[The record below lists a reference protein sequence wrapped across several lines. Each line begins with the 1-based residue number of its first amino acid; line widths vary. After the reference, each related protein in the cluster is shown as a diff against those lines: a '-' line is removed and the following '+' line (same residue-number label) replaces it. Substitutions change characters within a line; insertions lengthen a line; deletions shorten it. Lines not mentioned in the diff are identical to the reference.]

1 MDNEDKKKAGAP
13 SGERGAADKPPA
25 EGASRD
31 AGNAESGGAG
41 DGGASRSAGGDGES
55 PKRRSRGRR
64 GGRRRRSTSRQKATA
79 EKAQESGGASAAP
92 KEGAAPASAGGR
104 AASEGEKRAS
114 GAKKRPPGDEEAA
127 TRSSGRAAAK
137 KGDESPEGEA
147 KKTSRRP
154 RRRRRR
160 KPAPDAERGA
170 AAVAGGLPLVGT
182 GGSTAAPDGAPGT
195 ADADAEPSGRAAGE
209 RPESA
214 GRPVGKADADEADA
228 TAEGPVGQ
236 AGPKEA
242 AKKGPAREQAARKEP
257 AGEEAAKQEP
267 AHEGAGRKADRG
279 GAASSQKRKSRSRA
293 PKPAPSDDA
302 GRAGD
307 GDGKGKEEKE
317 RSGPAEAPRPR
328 RRSRTATRPAGPA
341 AERVV
346 LASEDLGELRVAVVE
361 DDRLAAVYLER
372 AERPS
377 ILGNIYRARVQ
388 NVLKGMDASFVD
400 FGFEKAG
407 FLHVDEVTSPD
418 DNGPRRSRRITQ
430 LLKAGQELTVQVT
443 KDPMKGKGAR
453 LSTKISLPGRYLVYV
468 PDGSGVGVSRR
479 LPQEERDRLRDL
491 CKKLRPRSAGLIVRT
506 VAEGK
511 ELEDLRRD
519 LQYLSRLWSR
529 VKKKAE
535 KTSAPALVHQEVD
548 VALSAARDLVDE
560 TCTKFVIDAPKVRKR
575 VVSYLE
581 RVAPELAGLVEG
593 YDGDRPL
600 FEEYGVEDAIDGTL
614 SRRAPLPSGG
624 NLVIDP
630 TEALTVV
637 DVNSGKY
644 TGGKRLEDTITRTN
658 LEAAEELVR
667 QLRLRDIGGIIVIDF
682 IDMARRE
689 NREAVLAKLEESL
702 SRDKTKTY
710 VVEISPLGLV
720 EMTRQG
726 TTEGTRA
733 LMTVTCPTCHGTSRV
748 LSPDT
753 MARDAERV
761 LDRQL
766 PGTAGEAVLVEVQ
779 RAVADRLTESERAE
793 RLERRHGKR
802 LVFDGSQE
810 LPVDTLRIVASGTV
824 QEIEAQR
831 LPVREGEELEVELRH
846 SLPYSPRDAVAVVD
860 GYQLVVK
867 GGRQHL
873 GRTRRVK
880 VESVQRA
887 GGWATLV

>member
-1 MDNEDKKKAGAP
+1 MRQKREIRAASPPTGEGGAEEAP
-13 SGERGAADKPPA
+13 QKTGSQ
-25 EGASRD
+25 GASKE
-31 AGNAESGGAG
+31 G
-41 DGGASRSAGGDGES
+41 GGDPET

-64 GGRRRRSTSRQKATA
+64 GGRRRRGASR
-79 EKAQESGGASAAP
+79 SGASA
-92 KEGAAPASAGGR
+92 EGAAGAAKDEKAPADAGPGEQTSSGPSGKKTKD
-104 AASEGEKRAS
+104 APEGD
-114 GAKKRPPGDEEAA
+114 AKKP
-127 TRSSGRAAAK
+127 
-137 KGDESPEGEA
+137 
-147 KKTSRRP
+147 SRRP

-160 KPAPDAERGA
+160 KPASADATSGT
-170 AAVAGGLPLVGT
+170 AVAGGMPLVGT
-182 GGSTAAPDGAPGT
+182 G
-195 ADADAEPSGRAAGE
+195 
-209 RPESA
+209 
-214 GRPVGKADADEADA
+214 
-228 TAEGPVGQ
+228 
-236 AGPKEA
+236 
-242 AKKGPAREQAARKEP
+242 
-257 AGEEAAKQEP
+257 AAKQP
-267 AHEGAGRKADRG
+267 ASTDAGRDDRRKAADEDRQGSADG
-279 GAASSQKRKSRSRA
+279 GGGKAGDDDRKKKAKDGGGKATHKNRAEDAAVGAKPEAGDRDTAGDDTPAGDGGGEPGKRKGRSRA
-293 PKPAPSDDA
+293 KRPAPGAKDKQSDE
-302 GRAGD
+302 GRSGGTSAR
-307 GDGKGKEEKE
+307 E
-317 RSGPAEAPRPR
+317 RSEPADAPRAR
-328 RRSRTATRPAGPA
+328 RRSRTATRPSGPA

-346 LASEDLGELRVAVVE
+346 LASEDLGELRVAVIE
-361 DDRLAAVYLER
+361 DERLAAVYLER
-372 AERPS
+372 TERPS
-377 ILGNIYRARVQ
+377 ILGNIYRGRVQ

-400 FGFEKAG
+400 FGLEKAG

-418 DNGPRRSRRITQ
+418 DSTPRRSRRITQ

-468 PDGSGVGVSRR
+468 PGGSGVGVSRR

-491 CKKLRPRSAGLIVRT
+491 CKKLRPRKAGLIVRT

-511 ELEDLRRD
+511 DLEDLRRD

-529 VKKKAE
+529 LKKKAE
-535 KTSAPALVHQEVD
+535 GATAPSLVHEEVD

-575 VVSYLE
+575 VVGYLE
-581 RVAPELAGLVEG
+581 RVAPDLAGLVEEYKG
-593 YDGDRPL
+593 ERPL
-600 FEEYGVEDAIDGTL
+600 FEKYGVEDAIDATL

-637 DVNSGKY
+637 DVNSGKF

-689 NREAVLAKLEESL
+689 NREAVLAKLEDCL

-733 LMTVTCPTCHGTSRV
+733 LMTMTCPTCHGTSRV

-753 MARDAERV
+753 MARDAERM

-766 PGTAGEAVLVEVQ
+766 PGTPGEAVLVEVQ
-779 RAVADRLTESERAE
+779 RAVADRLVDSERAE
-793 RLERRHGKR
+793 RLERRYGKR

-810 LPVDTLRIVASGTV
+810 LPVDTLRIVAGGTV
-824 QEIEAQR
+824 QEIEAQK
-831 LPVREGEELEVELRH
+831 LPVREGEELDVELRH
-846 SLPYSPRDAVAVVD
+846 ALPYSPRDAVAVTD

-880 VESVQRA
+880 VETAQRH
-887 GGWATLV
+887 GGVATLV